1 MNRAFWFLW
10 TYVALLVLGTIPGAL
25 RVDKI
30 IKVEEGSE
38 CLITYNAFIYN

>member
-30 IKVEEGSE
+30 IGTEKAEEGS
-38 CLITYNAFIYN
+38 